1 MKLPIHRQPRKPPR
15 AVFIRFG
22 RWSARSMNHSTG
34 KYEAGVSVYPA
45 TLKRGIAQLK
55 GEDFDIPISGI
66 DGRLAFVVAG
76 TVVGIGS
83 DGEPVL
89 RRLTALPYAIDPES
103 LPCGYRETCKVA
115 A

>member
-1 MKLPIHRQPRKPPR
+1 MKLPIHHHPRKQPEV
-15 AVFIRFG
+15 VFIRFG
-22 RWSARSMNHSTG
+22 RWSARSLNHSTG
-34 KYEAGVSVYPA
+34 EYEAGVSVYPA
-45 TLKRGIAQLK
+45 TLQDGVARLQ

-66 DGRLAFVVAG
+66 YGRLTFIVTG